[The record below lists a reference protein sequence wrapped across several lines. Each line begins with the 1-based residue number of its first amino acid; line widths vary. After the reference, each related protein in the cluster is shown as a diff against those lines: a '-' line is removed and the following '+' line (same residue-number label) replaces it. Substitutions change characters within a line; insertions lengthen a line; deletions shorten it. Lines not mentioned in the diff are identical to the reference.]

1 MIAKF
6 KSSKGRQNVT
16 LEQTRRKAHMFRIVT
31 RKRVNKAR
39 CKTWYGLALGK
50 QSLKVYLGK
59 LAVYVFHQ
67 KGRKRLWSN
76 HGTGNKVAFSR

>member
-1 MIAKF
+1 
-6 KSSKGRQNVT
+6 
-16 LEQTRRKAHMFRIVT
+16 MFRIVT

-39 CKTWYGLALGK
+39 CNVWYGAAIGK
-50 QSLKVYLGK
+50 QSLKLYFGK
-59 LAVYVFHQ
+59 LAVYVFRQ